1 MRVQP
6 AFHRWIQSLEQARRQ
21 NLFWRTPNFTMEVTR
36 MQESGFKP
44 VGAIAFMVA
53 MVLFYALVWLISYA
67 FVIAWR

>member
-1 MRVQP
+1 
-6 AFHRWIQSLEQARRQ
+6 
-21 NLFWRTPNFTMEVTR
+21 MEVTM

-44 VGAIAFMVA
+44 VGAVAFMVA